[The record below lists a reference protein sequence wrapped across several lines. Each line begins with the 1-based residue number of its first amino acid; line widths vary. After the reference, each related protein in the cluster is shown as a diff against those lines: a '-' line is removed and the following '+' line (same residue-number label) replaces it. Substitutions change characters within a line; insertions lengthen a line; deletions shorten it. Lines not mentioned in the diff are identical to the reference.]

1 MSASLVSNCNWRFIT
16 GRRSG
21 RAKGLPARTHTWE
34 GRFDQLDAF
43 LALYPVGAEHE
54 GGYIID
60 RDIRDLV
67 PKSEVDLILALPPD
81 FEAFKVRPGTSN
93 KVYSKTGT
101 VDDSGHTLFTTT
113 PYPTSIEATRTLSA
127 RVHASTYL
135 YFCASLPAT
144 SRFSTEVTGQNPRKL
159 SDEIVVTGR
168 FADGGETV
176 ITYRSYASAPA
187 NVQAAIDLDIRDSVE
202 GFDANEIEGTPWFE
216 CSDQVVRGYE
226 EA

>member
-1 MSASLVSNCNWRFIT
+1 MSASLVSNCDWRFIT

-21 RAKGLPARTHTWE
+21 RAKGLPARTHIWE

-43 LALYPVGAEHE
+43 LALYPVGAPHE

-81 FEAFKVRPGTSN
+81 FEAFKVRPGMSN

-135 YFCASLPAT
+135 YFAPALPLASRYTA
-144 SRFSTEVTGQNPRKL
+144 EVTGQNPRIL
-159 SDEIVVTGR
+159 SDEIIVTAR
-168 FADGGETV
+168 YDGGHEKNR
-176 ITYRSYASAPA
+176 TYPGYAYAPA
-187 NVQAAIDLDIRDSVE
+187 NVKAAIDLDIRDSVE
-202 GFDANEIEGTPWFE
+202 GFDAKEIEGTPWFE
-216 CSDQVVRGYE
+216 CSDTVVRGYE